1 MAEHQ
6 PHRSRL
12 ERRRMQLEEQARQEE
27 EQARQEEAFSK
38 AYAPD
43 ESFSQE
49 SFEKQQEPATYHR
62 YVEEQP
68 RDRKNTSRRSGSGML
83 KQVAQM
89 IGGAGS
95 RLFANRERSRRSR
108 KAERSEQSVQQTPD
122 VSSRESHPKKIK
134 KKRRFKRKLLGLFLL
149 LLIAFVLFA
158 SQPFTFLLIGSDAR
172 PGESL
177 RGSRSDSLSVMQ
189 FIPLSRTIQLTSI
202 PRDTYT
208 PISCENGKKDK
219 ITHAFAF
226 GGEEC
231 TQDAV
236 SGLLDE
242 EIDGKIVI
250 SFDSFIGL
258 VDQIGG
264 IDLVSTGTFSEQDAS
279 GKANQYSFQKGKEYH
294 MDGAMA
300 LAYSRHRKTD
310 NDGARANRQSEVIQ
324 AVATHLMKPT
334 GWSKIPAAHTYMKE
348 EMNLDLSVR
357 EMATAGLSIALMSE
371 RKHYEIEAVSQRLNG
386 IFYDL
391 PNEKALQELR
401 DQLDTTFYGTLKN

>member
-6 PHRSRL
+6 PQRSRL
-12 ERRRMQLEEQARQEE
+12 ERRRLELEEQAK
-27 EQARQEEAFSK
+27 AEEAFSSDETI
-38 AYAPD
+38 AP
-43 ESFSQE
+43 EP
-49 SFEKQQEPATYHR
+49 FEKRQEPVTYHR

-68 RDRKNTSRRSGSGML
+68 RDRKSSSYRSGNGVL
-83 KQVAQM
+83 KQMGQM
-89 IGGAGS
+89 IGRVGS
-95 RLFANRERSRRSR
+95 RLFASRERSRRSR
-108 KAERSEQSVQQTPD
+108 TADRSDRSVQTNAD
-122 VSSRESHPKKIK
+122 VSSREAKPKKIK
-134 KKRRFKRKLLGLFLL
+134 KKRRFKRKIIGLFLL

-231 TQDAV
+231 TQEAV

-324 AVATHLMKPT
+324 AVATHLLKPT

-357 EMATAGLSIALMSE
+357 EMATAGLSLALMSE

-391 PNEKALQELR
+391 PDEKALQELR
-401 DQLDTTFYGTLKN
+401 DRLDTTFYGTLKN

>member
-12 ERRRMQLEEQARQEE
+12 ERRRLELEEQAK
-27 EQARQEEAFSK
+27 EEAFSSEEPV
-38 AYAPD
+38 AREPL
-43 ESFSQE
+43 ER
-49 SFEKQQEPATYHR
+49 QQGTETYHR

-68 RDRKNTSRRSGSGML
+68 RDRKSSSRRSNSVL

-89 IGGAGS
+89 IGSAGS
-95 RLFANRERSRRSR
+95 RLFAGQERSRRLR
-108 KAERSEQSVQQTPD
+108 KAERPEQSVQKNPD
-122 VSSRESHPKKIK
+122 ESSRKSPPKKIK
-134 KKRRFKRKLLGLFLL
+134 KKRRYKRKLIGLFLL
-149 LLIAFVLFA
+149 VLLAFVLFA

-189 FIPLSRTIQLTSI
+189 FVPLSRTIQLTSI

-231 TQDAV
+231 TQEAV

-324 AVATHLMKPT
+324 AVATQLLKPT
-334 GWSKIPAAHTYMKE
+334 GWAKIPAAHTYMKD

-357 EMATAGLSIALMSE
+357 EMATAGLSLALMSE

-391 PNEKALQELR
+391 PDEKALQQLR
-401 DQLDTTFYGTLKN
+401 DRLDTTFYGTLKN

>member
-12 ERRRMQLEEQARQEE
+12 ERRRLELEDQAK
-27 EQARQEEAFSK
+27 EEAFSS
-38 AYAPD
+38 
-43 ESFSQE
+43 E
-49 SFEKQQEPATYHR
+49 EPVAHEPLERQRGTETYHR

-68 RDRKNTSRRSGSGML
+68 RDRKSSSRRSNSLL

-89 IGGAGS
+89 IGSAGS
-95 RLFANRERSRRSR
+95 RLFADRERSRRSR
-108 KAERSEQSVQQTPD
+108 KAGRSEQSVKENPD
-122 VSSRESHPKKIK
+122 VSSREAHPKKIK
-134 KKRRFKRKLLGLFLL
+134 KKRRFKRKLLGLVLL

-324 AVATHLMKPT
+324 AVATHLLKPT

-401 DQLDTTFYGTLKN
+401 DRLDTTFYGTLKN

>member
-1 MAEHQ
+1 MG
-6 PHRSRL
+6 
-12 ERRRMQLEEQARQEE
+12 
-27 EQARQEEAFSK
+27 
-38 AYAPD
+38 
-43 ESFSQE
+43 
-49 SFEKQQEPATYHR
+49 
-62 YVEEQP
+62 
-68 RDRKNTSRRSGSGML
+68 GS
-83 KQVAQM
+83 
-89 IGGAGS
+89 AGS
-95 RLFANRERSRRSR
+95 RLFSNQERSRRSR
-108 KAERSEQSVQQTPD
+108 KTGRSEQSVQKKPD
-122 VSSRESHPKKIK
+122 VSSKEAYPKKIK

-189 FIPLSRTIQLTSI
+189 FIPFSRTIQLTSI

-242 EIDGKIVI
+242 DIDGKIVI

-324 AVATHLMKPT
+324 AVATHLLKPT

-401 DQLDTTFYGTLKN
+401 DRLDTTFYGTLKN

>member
-6 PHRSRL
+6 PQRSRL
-12 ERRRMQLEEQARQEE
+12 ERRRLELEEQAK
-27 EQARQEEAFSK
+27 EEAFSSE
-38 AYAPD
+38 
-43 ESFSQE
+43 ESIAHE
-49 SFEKQQEPATYHR
+49 PLKGQQGTETYHR
-62 YVEEQP
+62 YVEEQR
-68 RDRKNTSRRSGSGML
+68 RDQKSTSRRSKNSVL
-83 KQVAQM
+83 KQVVQM
-89 IGGAGS
+89 IGSAGS
-95 RLFANRERSRRSR
+95 RLFSNQERSRRSR
-108 KAERSEQSVQQTPD
+108 KTGRSEQSVQKKPD
-122 VSSRESHPKKIK
+122 VSSKEAYPKKIK

-172 PGESL
+172 PGESI

-231 TQDAV
+231 TQEAV

-324 AVATHLMKPT
+324 AVATHLLKPT

-357 EMATAGLSIALMSE
+357 EMATAGLSLALMSE

-391 PNEKALQELR
+391 PDEKALQELR
-401 DQLDTTFYGTLKN
+401 DRLDTTFYGTLKN

>member
-6 PHRSRL
+6 PPRSRL
-12 ERRRMQLEEQARQEE
+12 ERRRLELEEQAKKEAFSTEESITQERQEE
-27 EQARQEEAFSK
+27 SVA
-38 AYAPD
+38 
-43 ESFSQE
+43 
-49 SFEKQQEPATYHR
+49 YHR
-62 YVEEQP
+62 YVEAQP
-68 RDRKNTSRRSGSGML
+68 RNRKHTSRRSGNGVL
-83 KQVAQM
+83 RQVGQM
-89 IGGAGS
+89 VGRASS
-95 RLFANRERSRRSR
+95 RLFASQERARRSR
-108 KAERSEQSVQQTPD
+108 AADRSGKSETSTD
-122 VSSRESHPKKIK
+122 VSSREANPKKMK
-134 KKRRFKRKLLGLFLL
+134 KKRRFKRKLIGLFLL
-149 LLIAFVLFA
+149 VLIGFVLFA

-189 FIPLSRTIQLTSI
+189 FVPLSRTIQLTSI

-226 GGEEC
+226 GGEAC

-236 SGLLDE
+236 AGLLDE

-264 IDLVSTGTFSEQDAS
+264 INLVSTGTFSEQDAS

-324 AVATHLMKPT
+324 AVATQLLKPT
-334 GWSKIPAAHTYMKE
+334 GWGKIPAAHTYMKE

-357 EMATAGLSIALMSE
+357 EMATAGLSLALMSE

-391 PNEKALQELR
+391 PDEKALQQLR
-401 DQLDTTFYGTLKN
+401 DRLDTTFYGTLKK

>member
-6 PHRSRL
+6 PQRSRL
-12 ERRRMQLEEQARQEE
+12 ERRRLELEEQAK
-27 EQARQEEAFSK
+27 EEAFLSE
-38 AYAPD
+38 
-43 ESFSQE
+43 ESIAHE
-49 SFEKQQEPATYHR
+49 PLKGQQGTETYHR

-68 RDRKNTSRRSGSGML
+68 RDRKSTSRLSKNGVL

-89 IGGAGS
+89 IGSTGS
-95 RLFANRERSRRSR
+95 RLFANQERSRRSR
-108 KAERSEQSVQQTPD
+108 KTGRSEQSLQKKSD
-122 VSSRESHPKKIK
+122 VSTRETYPKEIK

-208 PISCENGKKDK
+208 PISCEKGKKDK

-242 EIDGKIVI
+242 DIDGKIVI

-324 AVATHLMKPT
+324 AVATHLLKPT

-391 PNEKALQELR
+391 PNALQELR
-401 DQLDTTFYGTLKN
+401 DHRDTTFYGTLKN

>member
-6 PHRSRL
+6 PQRSRL
-12 ERRRMQLEEQARQEE
+12 ERRRLELEEQAK
-27 EQARQEEAFSK
+27 EEAFSSE
-38 AYAPD
+38 
-43 ESFSQE
+43 ESIAHE
-49 SFEKQQEPATYHR
+49 PLKGQQGTETYHR
-62 YVEEQP
+62 YVEEQR
-68 RDRKNTSRRSGSGML
+68 RDPKSTSRRSKNSV

-89 IGGAGS
+89 IGSAGS
-95 RLFANRERSRRSR
+95 RLFSHQERSRRSR
-108 KAERSEQSVQQTPD
+108 KTGRSEQSVQKKPD
-122 VSSRESHPKKIK
+122 VSSKEAYPKKIK

-242 EIDGKIVI
+242 DIDGKIVI

-324 AVATHLMKPT
+324 AVATHLLKPT

-357 EMATAGLSIALMSE
+357 KMATAGLSIALMSE

-401 DQLDTTFYGTLKN
+401 DRLDTTFYGTLKN

>member
-12 ERRRMQLEEQARQEE
+12 ERRRLELEEQAKE
-27 EQARQEEAFSK
+27 EEAFSSEEPT
-38 AYAPD
+38 AHEP
-43 ESFSQE
+43 
-49 SFEKQQEPATYHR
+49 FERRQEPMTYQR

-68 RDRKNTSRRSGSGML
+68 RDRKSSSRRSGNGVL
-83 KQVAQM
+83 KQMGQM
-89 IGGAGS
+89 IGRVGS
-95 RLFANRERSRRSR
+95 RLFASRERSRRSR
-108 KAERSEQSVQQTPD
+108 TADRSDRSVQTNAD
-122 VSSRESHPKKIK
+122 VSSREAKPKKIK
-134 KKRRFKRKLLGLFLL
+134 KKRRFKRKIIGLFLL

-231 TQDAV
+231 TQEAV

-324 AVATHLMKPT
+324 AVATHLLKPT

-348 EMNLDLSVR
+348 EMNLDLSIR
-357 EMATAGLSIALMSE
+357 EMATAGLSLALMSE

-391 PNEKALQELR
+391 PDEKALQELQDR
-401 DQLDTTFYGTLKN
+401 LDTTFYGTLKN

>member
-6 PHRSRL
+6 PQRSRL
-12 ERRRMQLEEQARQEE
+12 ERRRLELEEQAK
-27 EQARQEEAFSK
+27 EEAFSSE
-38 AYAPD
+38 
-43 ESFSQE
+43 ESIAHE
-49 SFEKQQEPATYHR
+49 PLKGQQGTETYHR
-62 YVEEQP
+62 YVEEQR
-68 RDRKNTSRRSGSGML
+68 RDQKSTSRRSKNSVL
-83 KQVAQM
+83 KQVVQM
-89 IGGAGS
+89 IGSAGS
-95 RLFANRERSRRSR
+95 RLFSNQERSRRSR
-108 KAERSEQSVQQTPD
+108 KTGRSEQSVKKKPD
-122 VSSRESHPKKIK
+122 VSSKEAYPKKIK

-149 LLIAFVLFA
+149 LLIVFVLFA

-242 EIDGKIVI
+242 DIDGKIVI

-324 AVATHLMKPT
+324 AVATDLLKPT

-401 DQLDTTFYGTLKN
+401 DRLDTTFYGTLKN